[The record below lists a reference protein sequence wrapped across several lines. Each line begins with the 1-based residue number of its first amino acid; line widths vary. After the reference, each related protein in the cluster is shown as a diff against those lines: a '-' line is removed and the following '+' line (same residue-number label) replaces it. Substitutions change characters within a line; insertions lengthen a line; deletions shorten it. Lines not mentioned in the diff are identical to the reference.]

1 MVPDYQTFA
10 FFFKKSFFVVFD
22 NGLIRSLLLT
32 PYALLLYFCYVLVP
46 VPRFT
51 QKPLSYLTLPQLTEE
66 PLNFTIEMVLIP
78 EIADG
83 LILYN
88 DQRSNGSVGD
98 FISFGMSDGF
108 AEFRYSFVCYE
119 ILTN

>member
-1 MVPDYQTFA
+1 MYLF
-10 FFFKKSFFVVFD
+10 
-22 NGLIRSLLLT
+22 
-32 PYALLLYFCYVLVP
+32 YVKLSVP

-51 QKPLSYLTLPQLTEE
+51 QKPLSYLTLPQVTGE

-108 AEFRYSFVCYE
+108 AEFRYSFVCYK
-119 ILTN
+119 IFTN